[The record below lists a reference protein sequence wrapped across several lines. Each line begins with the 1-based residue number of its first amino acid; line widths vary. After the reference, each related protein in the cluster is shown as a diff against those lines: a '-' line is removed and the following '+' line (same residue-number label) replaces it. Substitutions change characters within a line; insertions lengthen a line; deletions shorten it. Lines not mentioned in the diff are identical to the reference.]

1 MEGATIMI
9 ALCVDDEPLLLDAL
23 SYAVNQSPDITETA
37 DFKIASDAIHWAETH
52 TAEIAFLDIRL
63 RGTTGLELAKKLL
76 ELQPKMHIVF
86 CTGYDDYARDAFRI
100 HAAGYLTKPI
110 DPAMVQ
116 GEIDHIL
123 GKDRSDT
130 QKNKLMT
137 VNCFGEFQVFVDG
150 KPLILR
156 RTKAREL
163 LAYLVDRRGAQVSA
177 RQICA
182 VLWPDDMDE
191 QKHMNYFYQLLSDLR
206 SGLKRAGAEEVLL
219 SSYNSYAVET
229 SLLDCDFY
237 RFLNGDE
244 DAKKLFTGEYM
255 NLYSWAE
262 ETCAYLSSVMLSR
275 P

>member
-1 MEGATIMI
+1 MI

-37 DFKIASDAIHWAETH
+37 DFKNASDAIRWAETH

-130 QKNKLMT
+130 RKNKLMT

-262 ETCAYLSSVMLSR
+262 ETCAYLSSVMLNR
-275 P
+275 L